1 MESLKLHKIAY
12 ILHLDGHMEKW
23 HFFCFAGIFF
33 FVDSNN
39 GWDGFSEERDCLSS
53 HILEKDEFNE
63 IPLMVVANKQDLP
76 GAASCE
82 DIAEALQLYEIKDR
96 YFGARVRMLS
106 IKPCAKWLLRLQG

>member
-1 MESLKLHKIAY
+1 MALF
-12 ILHLDGHMEKW
+12 W
-23 HFFCFAGIFF
+23 FAGIFF
-33 FVDSNN
+33 FIDSNN

-82 DIAEALQLYEIKDR
+82 DIAEALQLYDIKDR
-96 YFGARVRMLS
+96 YVGWCFSTSSHVPIA
-106 IKPCAKWLLRLQG
+106 I